1 LVSVI
6 YPSRNHS
13 SLPAILSLDEVK
25 CLLFKIQ
32 NKNFRKAV
40 SNTTKKIP
48 KNKKLF
54 LGIREWRC
62 RESNP
67 GPNKESESFLH
78 V

>member
-1 LVSVI
+1 MNL
-6 YPSRNHS
+6 YRNQS
-13 SLPAILSLDEVK
+13 PLPAISLDEVK
-25 CLLFKIQ
+25 CLLFNNTKQKIIGRPFPVLQ
-32 NKNFRKAV
+32 
-40 SNTTKKIP
+40 KKIP

>member
-6 YPSRNHS
+6 YPSINQS
-13 SLPAILSLDEVK
+13 PLPVILFLKEVK
-25 CLLFKIQ
+25 SLLYK
-32 NKNFRKAV
+32 KRSFRKTV

-48 KNKKLF
+48 KNKKLL